1 MPNKSPEPMPF
12 GAGRWRSQRGH
23 DMVEPNM
30 KIAAQTVI
38 AVPPAFPPS
47 LRYGAASLF
56 GATSAVHAASRGRL
70 SFFR

>member
-1 MPNKSPEPMPF
+1 M
-12 GAGRWRSQRGH
+12 
-23 DMVEPNM
+23 DEPNM